1 MQNKEEKW
9 RWTDGTPWNFTN
21 WAEGE
26 PTTDQRDFFYYN
38 RNMAR
43 FIVVEIFSSQFHD
56 GEWNDVLREEKK
68 NALCQKDMGKGNKY
82 KQILFFC
89 IAVSHFDMFS
99 FIDSVV
105 NIQPSLTTVSLED
118 KKNEYKALM
127 DFLRLGDPLLQELAN
142 PSSPPPTPAQDNEE
156 PANRGPQQSD
166 DVSADSGVSN
176 NANMKT
182 WLLITL
188 GILFHICS
196 NK

>member
-1 MQNKEEKW
+1 MQKKEEKW
-9 RWTDGTPWNFTN
+9 RWTDETPWNFTN

-82 KQILFFC
+82 YTTVFLYCSFTFYVKY
-89 IAVSHFDMFS
+89 MFS
-99 FIDSVV
+99 FIDPVV
-105 NIQPSLTTVSLED
+105 DIQPSLTTVSIED

-142 PSSPPPTPAQDNEE
+142 PSSPPPTPTQDNGE
-156 PANRGPQQSD
+156 PANRGPQQFD
-166 DVSADSGVSN
+166 DNSADSGGSN

-182 WLLITL
+182 WFLITL
-188 GILFHICS
+188 GILFHI
-196 NK
+196 